1 MYRTWYSVS
10 SQWPHRSSLDRPKE
24 IQHVK
29 MSCEYLWL
37 EGRTKGGDI
46 KSSLYDDYAARGKSM
61 QHFHGIVKASVFVPM
76 GSTPTFY
83 NEDTWCVLCG
93 NARDSQWY
101 AGNDQDIVVCIDPC
115 ISHHTPKSGLRHT
128 WPQVTTRHIGANRR
142 YAYVFPPPFCVSH
155 KCGSLR
161 AHLRCSLLPSTS
173 GGWGKL
179 KVHIFP
185 FLLFAESS
193 VFELSAQVHVKV
205 ESYVLR

>member
-142 YAYVFPPPFCVSH
+142 YAYVFPPSVCRTSVAAYAPTLDARCCHRRQEGEVSWKYIYFLFCCLRSH
-155 KCGSLR
+155 LCLNY
-161 AHLRCSLLPSTS
+161 LLKST
-173 GGWGKL
+173 WKL
-179 KVHIFP
+179 KVM
-185 FLLFAESS
+185 
-193 VFELSAQVHVKV
+193 
-205 ESYVLR
+205 Y